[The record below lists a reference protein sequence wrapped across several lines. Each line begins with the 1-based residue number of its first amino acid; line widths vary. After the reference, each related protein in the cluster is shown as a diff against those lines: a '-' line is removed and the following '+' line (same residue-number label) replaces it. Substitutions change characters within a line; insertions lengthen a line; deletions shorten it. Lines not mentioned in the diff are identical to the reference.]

1 MAYNHEYP
9 YTDPERYNSDWLLNK
24 VKEVEAKLIGIEDE
38 IFRRSKDYID
48 EVVAPYQAQV
58 TQLRADFN
66 RLRDEVS
73 RSQADFE
80 RNIVAQITLMNGR
93 IDDIRRELE
102 ADIVSVNARTDLAI
116 QQNNGYIFDVIES
129 GIIGGISV
137 INFFTGER
145 VSVQD
150 MFDYLA
156 RLHVDDGLTYG
167 DLVMRDKTYSELAA
181 FGISYTNLVLHGGS
195 III

>member
-38 IFRRSKDYID
+38 IFKRSKDYID

-66 RLRDEVS
+66 RLRDEVA

-116 QQNNGYIFDVIES
+116 QQNNDYIFDVIES

-156 RLHVDDGLTYG
+156 RLHVDDGLTYD

-181 FGISYTNLVLHGGS
+181 FGISYTNLVLHGGT